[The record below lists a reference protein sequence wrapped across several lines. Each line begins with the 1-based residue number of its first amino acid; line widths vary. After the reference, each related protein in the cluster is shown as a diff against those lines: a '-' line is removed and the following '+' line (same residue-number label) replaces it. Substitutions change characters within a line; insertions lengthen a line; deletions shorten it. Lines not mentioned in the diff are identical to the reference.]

1 MLKIKTLFLIFLS
14 SSSFSF
20 AQNCTCESNFQ
31 WVKKTFEEN
40 DAGYQYMIDKKGIP
54 AYQAHNNEFLS
65 KIKNVK
71 SDTECQQTLYEWLK
85 FFRSGHISIKMIEKD
100 NQQAQPQPAVS
111 AIDSKTETVKL
122 DLKKFEKEVVS
133 KKDTDIEGIWEVDP
147 YTIGIKKFGD
157 VYKGFI
163 IKSGAEN
170 WKPYEL
176 KLTFN
181 DDKTKG
187 TYYLRN
193 KTGQEIH
200 NMRLVGKN
208 YLEINDFTMK
218 RVSPKFEK
226 EEGIET
232 YYQAILAQKPFLKE
246 LNKTTLL
253 LRIPSFNGALK
264 KDIDSVITAN
274 QSKIE
279 STEILIIDIRY
290 NGGGSDNS
298 FSKIIPY
305 LYTNPI
311 RSVRTQ
317 LYSTKL
323 NNQRMLD
330 FYDNYQKYGMPV
342 EEREYLKKAYDKL
355 SKNLGKFVSLQD
367 DGKTV
372 GITKMDKISP
382 YPKNVGIII
391 NDGNGS
397 TAEEFLLATKQS
409 KKVKL
414 FGTTTAGVLDISNM
428 YFVNS
433 PCNEFKLG
441 YSLSKSF
448 RIPDM
453 AIDGKGIQPDYFID
467 KTIPDYQWI
476 DFVNDVLNEK

>member
-1 MLKIKTLFLIFLS
+1 MLKIKALLFIFIS

-20 AQNCTCESNFQ
+20 AQNCNCESNYQ

-40 DAGYQYMIDKKGIP
+40 DAGFQYVIDKKGLP
-54 AYQAHNNEFLS
+54 AYQAHNNDFLN

-71 SDTECQQTLYEWLK
+71 SDTECTQTIYEWLK
-85 FFRSGHISIKMIEKD
+85 FFRSGHLSISRIEKN
-100 NQQAQPQPAVS
+100 NQQAQPA
-111 AIDSKTETVKL
+111 ADENLKTEMVKV
-122 DLKKFEKEVVS
+122 DLEKFKKEATS
-133 KKDTDIEGIWEVDP
+133 KKDSDIEGIWETQP

-157 VYKGFI
+157 IYKGFI

-176 KLTFN
+176 KLTLN
-181 DDKTKG
+181 ADKTKG
-187 TYYLRN
+187 TYYVRN
-193 KTGQEIH
+193 KSGQEIT
-200 NMRLVGKN
+200 NIRFIGKN
-208 YLEINDFTMK
+208 YLEINDFTLK
-218 RVSPKFEK
+218 RISPTFEK

-232 YYQAILAQKPFLKE
+232 YFEAAMAEKPFLKE
-246 LNKTTLL
+246 INKSTLL
-253 LRIPSFNGALK
+253 LRIPSFKGPFK

-274 QSKIE
+274 QAKIE
-279 STEILIIDIRY
+279 STENLIIDIRN

-298 FSKIIPY
+298 FAKIIPY

-311 RSVRTQ
+311 RSIRTQ
-317 LYSTKL
+317 FYSTKL

-330 FYDNYQKYGMPV
+330 FYENYQKYGISADS
-342 EEREYLKKAYDKL
+342 RDYLKKSYDKL
-355 SKNLGKFVSLQD
+355 SQNLGQFVSLQE
-367 DGKTV
+367 DGSMVEIK
-372 GITKMDKISP
+372 KMDKILP

-391 NDGNGS
+391 NNGNGS
-397 TAEEFLLATKQS
+397 TAEEFLLAAKQS

-428 YFVNS
+428 YFVTS

>member
-1 MLKIKTLFLIFLS
+1 MLKIKILLLIFIS
-14 SSSFSF
+14 SSSFSY
-20 AQNCTCESNFQ
+20 AQNCNCESNYQ

-40 DAGYQYMIDKKGIP
+40 DAGYQYIIDKKGIS
-54 AYQAHNNEFLS
+54 AYQAHNDDFLK
-65 KIKNVK
+65 KIKNAK
-71 SDTECQQTLYEWLK
+71 SDTECTQTIYDWLT
-85 FFRSGHISIKMIEKD
+85 FFRSGHFSIRMIEKS
-100 NQQAQPQPAVS
+100 NQQSQSQAPAS
-111 AIDSKTETVKL
+111 TTNGKTETVTIDIDKF
-122 DLKKFEKEVVS
+122 KKEIVS
-133 KKDTDIEGIWEVDP
+133 KKDSDIEGIWETEP

-170 WKPYEL
+170 WKPNDL
-176 KLTFN
+176 KLIFSA
-181 DDKTKG
+181 DRSKG
-187 TYYLRN
+187 AFYVRN
-193 KTGQEIH
+193 KSGQEIKSI
-200 NMRLVGKN
+200 RLVGKN
-208 YLEINDFTMK
+208 YLEINDFILR
-218 RVSPKFEK
+218 RVSPAFEK

-232 YYQAILAQKPFLKE
+232 HYEAIKAQKPFLKP

-274 QSKIE
+274 KSKIE
-279 STEILIIDIRY
+279 STENLIIDIRY

-298 FSKIIPY
+298 FAKIIPY
-305 LYTNPI
+305 LYTNPV

-317 LYSTKL
+317 FYSTKL

-330 FYDNYQKYGMPV
+330 LYENYQKYGIP
-342 EEREYLKKAYDKL
+342 EDEREYLKKAYDKL
-355 SKNLGKFVSLQD
+355 SQNLGKYVSLQD
-367 DGKTV
+367 DGSTV
-372 GITKMDKISP
+372 GINKMDKISP

-391 NDGNGS
+391 NNGNGS
-397 TAEEFLLATKQS
+397 TAEEFLLAAKQS

-467 KTIPDYQWI
+467 QSIPDYQWI
-476 DFVNDVLNEK
+476 DYVNNVLNEK

>member
-1 MLKIKTLFLIFLS
+1 MLKIKTLLLISTLS
-14 SSSFSF
+14 SYFGF
-20 AQNCTCESNFQ
+20 AQNCNCESNYQ

-40 DAGYQYMIDKKGIP
+40 DAGYQYVIDKKGVS
-54 AYQAHNNEFLS
+54 AYQAHNSDFL
-65 KIKNVK
+65 KRINNAK
-71 SDTECQQTLYEWLK
+71 SDTECYQTIYEWLK
-85 FFRSGHISIKMIEKD
+85 FFRSGHFSISKIENKTPEALPAVNENIKTELVKIDIEKF
-100 NQQAQPQPAVS
+100 
-111 AIDSKTETVKL
+111 
-122 DLKKFEKEVVS
+122 KKEAAS
-133 KKDTDIEGIWEVDP
+133 KKDSDIEGIWAVEP
-147 YTIGIKKFGD
+147 YTIGIKKIGE

-163 IKSGAEN
+163 IESGAEN
-170 WKPYEL
+170 WKPNEL

-181 DDKTKG
+181 ADQTKG

-200 NMRLVGKN
+200 DMRLVGKN
-208 YLEINDFTMK
+208 HLEINDFTLK

-232 YYQAILAQKPFLKE
+232 YYEAIMAQKPFLKE

-274 QSKIE
+274 KSKIE
-279 STEILIIDIRY
+279 STENLIIDIRY
-290 NGGGSDNS
+290 NGGGSDGS
-298 FSKIIPY
+298 FAKIIPY

-330 FYDNYQKYGMPV
+330 FYDNYQKYGMQAD
-342 EEREYLKKAYDKL
+342 EREYLKKAYDKL

-372 GITKMDKISP
+372 GITKMDKILP

-391 NDGNGS
+391 NNGNGS
-397 TAEEFLLATKQS
+397 TAEEFLLAAKQS

-433 PCNEFKLG
+433 PCNEFKMG
-441 YSLSKSF
+441 YALSKSF

-453 AIDGKGIQPDYFID
+453 AIDEKGIQPDYFID